1 MAQNYNMLE
10 LLVKA
15 TQLIQA
21 DPQNAEAYKMRA
33 SVLFQMKQYDE
44 ALEDINYL
52 IESLDGQDAQIYL
65 MRGRI
70 RMERGDEAGALDDVR
85 KAASLNPHI
94 FDGLEGSFESKESG
108 HC

>member
-52 IESLDGQDAQIYL
+52 IESLDCQDAQLYL

-70 RMERGDEAGALDDVR
+70 RMERGDKDGAMADVR

-94 FDGLEGSFESKESG
+94 FDGLEGSFKSKESG

>member
-1 MAQNYNMLE
+1 M
-10 LLVKA
+10 LVKA

-33 SVLFQMKQYDE
+33 PLLFQMKQYDE
-44 ALEDINYL
+44 ALEDMNYL

-70 RMERGDEAGALDDVR
+70 RMERGEKDGAMADVR

-94 FDGLEGSFESKESG
+94 FDGLEGSFEIR
-108 HC
+108 

>member
-33 SVLFQMKQYDE
+33 SLLFQM
-44 ALEDINYL
+44 
-52 IESLDGQDAQIYL
+52 
-65 MRGRI
+65 
-70 RMERGDEAGALDDVR
+70 
-85 KAASLNPHI
+85 
-94 FDGLEGSFESKESG
+94 
-108 HC
+108 

>member
-52 IESLDGQDAQIYL
+52 IESLDCQDAQIYL

-70 RMERGDEAGALDDVR
+70 RLERGDKDGAMADVR

-94 FDGLEGSFESKESG
+94 FDGLEGSFEIR
-108 HC
+108 

>member
-1 MAQNYNMLE
+1 MLE

-52 IESLDGQDAQIYL
+52 IESLDCQDAQLYL

-70 RMERGDEAGALDDVR
+70 RMERGDKDGAMADVR

-94 FDGLEGSFESKESG
+94 FDGLEGSFKSKESG